1 MELRQWEPR
10 VGDQLTGT
18 YRVEHQAGVHPE
30 LTKNDINSLMGTTA
44 YLETDDGS
52 RWALPAAAEEPLR
65 SVYPDEG
72 DRLSISY
79 LGSGTGVPIYEVAR
93 TG

>member
-1 MELRQWEPR
+1 MDIRLWEPT

-18 YRVEHQAGVHPE
+18 YRVEHQPGLNPG
-30 LTKNDINSLMGTTA
+30 LTKSDINSLMGTTV

-52 RWALPAAAEEPLR
+52 RWALPAAAEEQLR

-72 DRLSISY
+72 DRLTISC
-79 LGSGTGVPIYEVAR
+79 LPSGSGGPIYEVAR
-93 TG
+93 TS